1 LKYFDAFGVQK
12 IKMENQIKLTPE
24 ELDKIQNLREAAR
37 NNIQQIGQLNTQK
50 FFLEREVT
58 TVGEQIQNLYQETL
72 QLNESEKQLVDE
84 IVSKYGEGKL
94 DFNSGVYSIN

>member
-1 LKYFDAFGVQK
+1 MKQEYKK

-24 ELDKIQNLREAAR
+24 ELDRIQNLREAAR
-37 NNIQQIGQLNTQK
+37 NNIQQIGQLNAQK

-72 QLNESEKQLVDE
+72 QLNENEKQLVDE
-84 IVSKYGEGKL
+84 IVAKYGEGKL
-94 DFNSGVYSIN
+94 DFNSGVYTVS